1 MKRFIGWTFIL
12 LLLTVVG
19 VSIFYKFYLPGL
31 IADALVQE
39 KEPAYIPTFVQTKIK
54 KYKAPVN
61 KGAEDV
67 IREIHKSNVS
77 LDQILVAI
85 DKTEAEQVYSML
97 DELNDTEIKNTNQVF
112 DLASRHFPVDF
123 DIEVLRKPFNK
134 NVTMAMIKKGITQ
147 ANEKREEEG
156 VDPEM
161 AKSVIKQIL
170 RQKEQDFNKA
180 MSGD

>member
-12 LLLTVVG
+12 LLLTAVG
-19 VSIFYKFYLPGL
+19 VFIFYKFYLPGV

-39 KEPAYIPTFVQTKIK
+39 KEPAYIPKFVQTKIR

-67 IREIHKSNVS
+67 IQEIHKSDIS
-77 LDQILVAI
+77 LDQILEAI

-97 DELNDTEIKNTNQVF
+97 DELSHTEIKNTNQVF
-112 DLASRHFPVDF
+112 DLASRHFPVNF
-123 DIEVLRKPFNK
+123 DIEVLRAPFIK
-134 NVTMAMIKKGITQ
+134 NVTMAMIQKGLAQ
-147 ANEKREEEG
+147 ANEKRGEEG

-170 RQKEQDFNKA
+170 RQKENDFNRA
-180 MSGD
+180 VSGD